1 MGRGEE
7 GGGATRKAS
16 LGGGGGAG
24 LGEGGVRSGLSHPV
38 GGAGGGGSL
47 QWRGRGDV
55 FHLRSDQSAK
65 CFSSGAHFSIVVSCL
80 LFLGVAIKIYFQG

>member
-1 MGRGEE
+1 MGRGAE

-24 LGEGGVRSGLSHPV
+24 LGEGGVRSGLCHPV
-38 GGAGGGGSL
+38 GGAGKGGGSL

-55 FHLRSDQSAK
+55 FHLRWEQSAK
-65 CFSSGAHFSIVVSCL
+65 CFSSWCTFFYCRFMSFVFRGC
-80 LFLGVAIKIYFQG
+80 Y